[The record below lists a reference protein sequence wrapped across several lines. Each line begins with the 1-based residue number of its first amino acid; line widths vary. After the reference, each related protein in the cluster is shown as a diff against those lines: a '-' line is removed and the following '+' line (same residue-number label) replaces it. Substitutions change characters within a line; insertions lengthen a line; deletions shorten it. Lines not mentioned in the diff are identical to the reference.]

1 MNRFVKLTT
10 VFLVILAIF
19 FIVPVLISEA
29 VLRQNAVFELREGTK
44 HLIVGHSHPEC
55 AFNDSL
61 IDGFQNVA
69 QSGEPYFYAYF
80 KIKEILKD
88 NPTLETVFI
97 EFANN
102 NITCKMDDWMY
113 DDMFLEAQYTI
124 YSPFMKRKDWSF
136 LASNNSSG
144 FINVLFL
151 SSNANVQRA
160 INRKFN
166 YSLGGYRYLV
176 RDKTDSLVQLALP
189 TAKELKEYRQNLK
202 FSTRSIED
210 LKEIIAHCQEKGKK
224 VYLIRSP
231 LHDRYEEY
239 DFEAK
244 YQKIRQD
251 NFSDI
256 EYLDFSKFR
265 LKDSEFADFEHLN
278 YKGAKIFSEWF
289 NGLLEKG
296 LLDKKDKQQFI
307 EQEYQAR
314 LNIHS
319 EKTL

>member
-1 MNRFVKLTT
+1 MRRFIKLTIS
-10 VFLVILAIF
+10 FLVVLAIF
-19 FIVPVLISEA
+19 YIVPVLISGA
-29 VLRQNAVFELREGTK
+29 VLRKNAEFKLREDIK
-44 HLIVGHSHPEC
+44 YLIVGHSHPEC

-61 IDGFQNVA
+61 ITGFQNIA

-80 KIKEILKD
+80 KAKELLKE
-88 NPTLETVFI
+88 NSTVEAVFI
-97 EFANN
+97 EFTNN
-102 NITCKMDDWMY
+102 NITSKMDDWAY
-113 DDMFLEAQYTI
+113 DDMFLEAQYSI
-124 YSPFMKRKDWSF
+124 YSPFMKMKDRLF
-136 LASNNSSG
+136 LASNNTSG

-151 SSNANVQRA
+151 SSKTNVERA
-160 INRKFN
+160 IKRNFY
-166 YSLGGYRYLV
+166 YSLGGFRYLD
-176 RDKTDSLVQLALP
+176 RDKTDSLVHLPLP
-189 TAKELKEYRQNLK
+189 TEKALKESRQNLK
-202 FSTRSIED
+202 FSSRSIED
-210 LKEIIAHCQEKGKK
+210 LKDIIALCENKGKK

-244 YQKIRQD
+244 YQNIRKEH
-251 NFSDI
+251 FSAI

-265 LKDSEFADFEHLN
+265 LENSEFADFEHLN
-278 YKGAKIFSEWF
+278 FKGAKIFSEWF

-319 EKTL
+319 AKTL